1 MELQLLSVIGTRKPV
16 FSHPM
21 DMDPDRREL
30 AALPDSAD
38 SSRPGNYTSPRN
50 WPITNTMLQS
60 LAIQWILHSYCWL
73 VVRHDVENFVKGI
86 EFIQRKRWSDQES
99 FNGLVGE
106 GLHLFITCN
115 SLGKSKFMFVLY
127 INIHVF
133 ISHWSNSLGQIW
145 NKEE

>member
-73 VVRHDVENFVKGI
+73 VDPAWRGKF
-86 EFIQRKRWSDQES
+86 RKRNWIYTTEAMVRSGKFQRFS
-99 FNGLVGE
+99 WRRIAPFYY
-106 GLHLFITCN
+106 